1 MEGLTQKNDP
11 FERDFKRR
19 ETVDIPGGTV
29 EVVDIPAPAGSE
41 KNPMVLSPAW
51 GMNPEVYKYVL
62 KGFSDAGRRTLSF
75 AYPREGGSTELP
87 PEDRKSFEGFPPD
100 AIRDALTLMAV
111 LEARDAENT
120 GVLGHSKGGASAAI
134 AALLFAKRAERGEG
148 KKRITNLELFGSAGL
163 IGKDNLARVGIGFA
177 MQQSNRGKQSESFGA
192 IPVSEDERVAA
203 AAEGRTI
210 AEYAAIPNT
219 PEDAEGGA
227 AAGAA
232 LGSHIKESGFL
243 RTTEEVWGL
252 SKIQIAHLLKELRG
266 HGIGVIVMS
275 GVDDPVFPIEKMAGT
290 MDEKT
295 GEITPGTIR
304 GKDVDG
310 FLAIRAEHGIPVP
323 YAGIIEGQLSALEE
337 KQRRAAA
344 TTGTSGE

>member
-1 MEGLTQKNDP
+1 MEDLTQKKDP
-11 FERDFKRR
+11 FEKDFRRR
-19 ETVDIPGGTV
+19 ETVDVPGGTV
-29 EVVDIPAPAGSE
+29 EVVDIPAHGGNE
-41 KNPMVLSPAW
+41 KSPMVLSAAW

-62 KGFSDAGRRTLSF
+62 KGFNDAGRRTLSF

-100 AIRDALTLMAV
+100 AVRDALTLMTV
-111 LEARDAENT
+111 LDARDAENA

-134 AALLFAKRAERGEG
+134 AALLFAERAARGEG
-148 KKRITNLELFGSAGL
+148 KKRIANLILFAPAGL
-163 IGKDNLARVGIGFA
+163 IGKDNLARVGVGFA

-192 IPVSEDERVAA
+192 IPVSKDERTAA
-203 AAEGRTI
+203 AAEGRTM

-227 AAGAA
+227 AAAAA
-232 LGSHIKESGFL
+232 LGSHIKESGLL
-243 RTTEEVWGL
+243 RTAGEVWGL
-252 SKIQIAHLLKELRG
+252 SQIQTAHLLTKLRG

-275 GVDDPVFPIEKMAGT
+275 GVDDPVFPIGKMAGT

-295 GEITPGTIR
+295 KEITPGTIR
-304 GKDVDG
+304 GADVDG

-344 TTGTSGE
+344 TSGTSGE